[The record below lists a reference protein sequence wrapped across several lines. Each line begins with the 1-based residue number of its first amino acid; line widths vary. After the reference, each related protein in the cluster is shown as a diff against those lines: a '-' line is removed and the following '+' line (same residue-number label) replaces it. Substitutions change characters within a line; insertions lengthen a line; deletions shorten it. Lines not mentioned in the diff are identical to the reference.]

1 MNRRFLRSLQVSL
14 VVLDFI
20 SLNTIFFTAEFLF
33 RKHVLITPDLEYVY
47 FGLSLNAMWI
57 LAVLFLNIYGERYIL
72 SFEQFTKISMR
83 AFVYFVLLVSIEL
96 FFFRLMLLSRVF
108 ILVVLSSI
116 AISFLLNRFVY
127 LIIYHYFKKKDW
139 LVNRVIVLGYNNLSK
154 KLVDYLEED
163 AINKKEVI
171 GYCEEYENVKEL
183 SRYPILSDI
192 SGTMA
197 VCKEHNVTEI
207 YSTIAPEQNP
217 GLYKLIQHADENLIR
232 FKIVPDLGF
241 FVKKQMHVD
250 FLKEIPVLSLRRE
263 PLEDLD
269 NRIRKRIFDIVV
281 SSLVIVF
288 ILSWLIPILSLL
300 IKLDSPGPV
309 FFVQPRTGKDNKK
322 FLCLKFRSMRVNPE
336 ADIQQASRHDS
347 RITRLG
353 RFLRRTSLD
362 EFPQFLN
369 VLKGDMSIIGPR
381 PHMLKHTD
389 QYSRL
394 VGQYMV
400 RQFLKPG
407 ISGWAQV
414 NGCRGETRSV
424 AQMQRRIEHDLWYLE
439 NWSLMFDL
447 RIMFLTVFNTAKGD
461 ENAF

>member
-1 MNRRFLRSLQVSL
+1 

-116 AISFLLNRFVY
+116 AISFLLNRFLY
-127 LIIYHYFKKKDW
+127 LVIYHYFKKKDW

-154 KLVDYLEED
+154 KLVDYLAED

-192 SGTMA
+192 GGTMA
-197 VCKEHNVTEI
+197 VCKEYNVTEI

-288 ILSWLIPILSLL
+288 ILSWLIPLLSLL

-322 FLCLKFRSMRVNPE
+322 FLCLKFRSMRVNQE

-369 VLKGDMSIIGPR
+369 VLKGDMSVIGPR